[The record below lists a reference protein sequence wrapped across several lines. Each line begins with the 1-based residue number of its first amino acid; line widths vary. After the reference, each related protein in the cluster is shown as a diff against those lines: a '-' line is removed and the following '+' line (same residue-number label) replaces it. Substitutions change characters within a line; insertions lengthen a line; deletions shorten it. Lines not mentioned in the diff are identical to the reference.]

1 MGNSSSLLS
10 AYSDQINLVLQ
21 TFQNTQGKA
30 LEAASKTIVEAYL
43 AKKRFLVFG
52 SGHSHMVAEEFYA
65 RAGGL
70 AYVTPILQNELSL
83 TDHPLK
89 STLVERTL
97 EMAKVYFEL
106 YHMEKGDVLLI
117 ASNSGRNAM
126 PIELARMA
134 KEAGLTVIVFIND
147 KQSKV
152 ISSRHP
158 SGKNLAFYS
167 DIIID
172 NCGAWGDAGFEVAD
186 GLMMGASST
195 LVGAYMAQSLS
206 ILVASKIKDL
216 GLEVPVFR
224 SSNLDGADQH
234 NKELM
239 DRFCKSY

>member
-1 MGNSSSLLS
+1 MGTSSALLS
-10 AYSDQINLVLQ
+10 AYSDQINLILK
-21 TFQNTQGKA
+21 TFQTTQGLA
-30 LEAASKTIVEAYL
+30 LEAASDTIVKAYL

-89 STLVERTL
+89 STLIERTL

-106 YHMEKGDVLLI
+106 YKLEKGDVLLI
-117 ASNSGRNAM
+117 SSNSGRNAM
-126 PIELARMA
+126 PIDLAKMA
-134 KEAGLTVIVFIND
+134 KEAGLSVIVFINE
-147 KQSKV
+147 KQSRV

-158 SGKNLAFYS
+158 LGKNLSEYA
-167 DIIID
+167 DIVID
-172 NCGAWGDAGFEVAD
+172 NCGAWGDAGFDLGD
-186 GLMMGASST
+186 GLMMGSSST
-195 LVGAYMAQSLS
+195 IIGAFMAQSLS
-206 ILVASKIKDL
+206 ILVASKIKNL

>member
-1 MGNSSSLLS
+1 MGNSSTLLS

-21 TFQNTQGKA
+21 TFQNTQGNA
-30 LEAASKTIVEAYL
+30 LEASSNKIIEAYL
-43 AKKRFLVFG
+43 GKKRFLVFG

-70 AYVTPILQNELSL
+70 AYVTPILENELYL
-83 TDHPLK
+83 GDHPLK

-97 EMAKVYFEL
+97 GMAKVYFDL
-106 YHMEKGDVLLI
+106 YHFEKGDVLLI
-117 ASNSGRNAM
+117 ASNSGRNGM
-126 PIELARMA
+126 PIELAKLA
-134 KEAGLTVIVFIND
+134 KEAGLSIIVFINE

-158 SGKNLAFYS
+158 SGHNLAYYA
-167 DIIID
+167 DIVID
-172 NCGAWGDAGFEVAD
+172 NCGAWGDAGFELSE
-186 GLMMGASST
+186 GLLMGSSST
-195 LVGAYMAQSLS
+195 IIGAFMAQSLS
-206 ILVASKIKDL
+206 ILVASKIKAL